1 MNDYRVAK
9 FVLRMHTTLYLLEQ
23 TEELHEK
30 DGERCNE
37 AKEID
42 SLAKSSS
49 NPAFRMAEFRVA
61 LAEYRKTGLR
71 PKKKAGWTLDEAIA
85 ATRARLVSAVK

>member
-23 TEELHEK
+23 TEELEEK
-30 DGERCNE
+30 DSERGKE

-42 SLAKSSS
+42 NLTY
-49 NPAFRMAEFRVA
+49 PFQRRFRRTFLFCGIDNLMLFFV
-61 LAEYRKTGLR
+61 LR
-71 PKKKAGWTLDEAIA
+71 SFIFFFE
-85 ATRARLVSAVK
+85 